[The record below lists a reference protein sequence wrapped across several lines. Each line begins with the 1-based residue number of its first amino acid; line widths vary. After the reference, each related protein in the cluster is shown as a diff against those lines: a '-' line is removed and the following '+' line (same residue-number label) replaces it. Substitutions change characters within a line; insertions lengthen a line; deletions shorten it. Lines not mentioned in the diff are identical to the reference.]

1 MNLGE
6 PITVEK
12 HFTQATDGIF
22 GRVSVSTKRDVC
34 SGMLTTNV
42 SANGTF
48 SAAVG
53 TMMGQHQDDKQ
64 SCEDVMAKYMAM
76 SDTELSYEISRAEA
90 AHSELLHT
98 VADMISGLSKSGT
111 TLSMLEKVS
120 QIRSYKLPT
129 VGLTGWVDSIQR
141 FTSFGERPL
150 DVVIENNCFKFS
162 IFVQQ
167 KSTTHRNGKSD
178 FAWEVDYVLSQNQT
192 TFDVSWSKNAG
203 KYELLDS
210 LKKPARFDKKEDAL
224 TYAKR
229 KMDAIEKE
237 LFQTE
242 TPAIPSKYAEHFRV
256 FGIPLP
262 GYTFL

>member
-76 SDTELSYEISRAEA
+76 SDTELSYEASRMEA
-90 AHSELLHT
+90 AHTELLHT
-98 VADMISGLSKSGT
+98 VADMISSLAKSGT

-120 QIRSYKLPT
+120 QIHSYKLPT
-129 VGLTGWVDSIQR
+129 VGLTGWVDSTQR

-178 FAWEVDYVLSQNQT
+178 FVLSQNQT
-192 TFDVSWSKNAG
+192 TFDASWSKNAG